1 MSTITAVADA
11 VASSLNAASDS
22 FSQPLVAV
30 RHYQP
35 SFDLAE
41 LETLRVSVVPKSV
54 EITNATRHHAFLDC
68 TVDIGI
74 QKKLAAPGSDSS
86 GGDAEIDAL
95 LALVEEIAD
104 HLRAKRLED
113 FPGTE
118 ALWLTMAHEP
128 VVEPDHL
135 DQHRQFTS
143 ILSVTYR
150 VRK

>member
-22 FSQPLVAV
+22 FSQPVAAV

-74 QKKLAAPGSDSS
+74 QKKLAPGSESQSPDE
-86 GGDAEIDAL
+86 EIDGL
-95 LALVEEIAD
+95 LALGEEIAD
-104 HLRAKRLED
+104 HLRAKRLAD

-118 ALWLTMAHEP
+118 AVWLTMAHEP
-128 VVEPDHL
+128 IVEPDHL
-135 DQHRQFTS
+135 DQHRQLTS
-143 ILSVTYR
+143 VLSVTYR